1 MNCLL
6 SQSQTGFGCVEKSV
20 CDCDNEQCNDKKDIA
35 LMMHSQEELDS
46 FKMDTH
52 NRLKR
57 DKQSKDP
64 FKNKQYKNLKSWK
77 EDMGFVIPHSKAITV
92 CYGGM
97 FAAKKNKY

>member
-57 DKQSKDP
+57 DKQPKDP
-64 FKNKQYKNLKSWK
+64 FKNNQYKNLKS
-77 EDMGFVIPHSKAITV
+77 
-92 CYGGM
+92 
-97 FAAKKNKY
+97 